1 MAFCSNC
8 GHELPEGTKFC
19 SYCGAAVNNNVV
31 NISENNEQN
40 TQGQGES
47 QYNEPVRQDQWQ
59 DSQRTT
65 YIPQS
70 SVETV
75 SASPLDKYGKFIGIG
90 LLILAIV
97 DFATDPPFLT
107 IILSAAIIG
116 GAVFCLAKKYKLKG
130 FPIAAIVLAAI
141 CLIAGVSQANRYG
154 MFKIPGRDEE
164 TVNNVAEEKVNA
176 EAAPKTEETE
186 STSAKTDNGSKTE
199 AFNPKKDEPASKVT
213 ESASTESQDSDSPT
227 EENAVDTGEK
237 DENKKESSGV
247 DPDLKAFLD
256 SYEEFVDEYVV
267 FMKKYMADP
276 TNAISML
283 SEYSEIMGKYADFAE
298 KVDQYDSKEMSTEDA
313 KYYLE
318 VTTRCS
324 QKMLDIYGN

>member
-40 TQGQGES
+40 TQEQGGS
-47 QYNEPVRQDQWQ
+47 QHNEPVRQDQWQ

-90 LLILAIV
+90 LLVLAIV
-97 DFATDPPFLT
+97 DFATDPPILT

-130 FPIAAIVLAAI
+130 FSIAAIVLAAI

-154 MFKIPGRDEE
+154 MFKIPGRDKE
-164 TVNNVAEEKVNA
+164 TMNTVAEEKVNA
-176 EAAPKTEETE
+176 EAATKTEETE
-186 STSAKTDNGSKTE
+186 STSAKTDNASKTE
-199 AFNPKKDEPASKVT
+199 TFNPEKDEPSSNGTEAAPAKASDNKNSEAKT
-213 ESASTESQDSDSPT
+213 EVENEEKNDS
-227 EENAVDTGEK
+227 EK
-237 DENKKESSGV
+237 QSSSV